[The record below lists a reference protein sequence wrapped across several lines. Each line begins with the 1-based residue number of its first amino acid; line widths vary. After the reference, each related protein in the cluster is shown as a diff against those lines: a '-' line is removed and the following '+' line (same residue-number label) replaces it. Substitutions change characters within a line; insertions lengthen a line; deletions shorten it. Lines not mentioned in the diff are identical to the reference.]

1 MLQGD
6 IGFEAVLREIGMNLE
21 FSNGSMMSSS
31 TKLKLQGGNFDFNPF
46 RTPSH
51 NGRCRTTLKGP
62 THIYGI
68 AHTRKQETDRVHAM
82 ATELRKLGQRVDE
95 TEDSLRIVPDLDA
108 LKLEQSKNLKLKPT
122 VITELP

>member
-1 MLQGD
+1 MAAAAPL
-6 IGFEAVLREIGMNLE
+6 
-21 FSNGSMMSSS
+21 
-31 TKLKLQGGNFDFNPF
+31 
-46 RTPSH
+46 
-51 NGRCRTTLKGP
+51 LKGP

-108 LKLEQSKNLKLKPT
+108 LKVRAVKKPEIETYSDHRVAMSFGILVVMIYWVTARPGSKFSIQTAAPRSFLTFL
-122 VITELP
+122 